1 MGTRPAAQESLP
13 PSSNYAKPVQYFFA
27 DTTHRNCAFHPL
39 GHKAILSPESEKV
52 SVLPSKAT
60 APGINALPY
69 LLLPLA
75 GPEELDIE
83 VSIPDSLS
91 QGY

>member
-1 MGTRPAAQESLP
+1 MLP
-13 PSSNYAKPVQYFFA
+13 FA
-27 DTTHRNCAFHPL
+27 LFYIVHVVHRNCAFHAL
-39 GHKAILSPESEKV
+39 GHKAILSPESDIV

-75 GPEELDIE
+75 GPEELDLE
-83 VSIPDSLS
+83 VSSS
-91 QGY
+91 HSTN